1 MGIRLEERASLAA
14 SPRHLRT
21 VDASDAG
28 GITARVEE
36 MDSEVR
42 DRVDRL
48 HLSGRVGRQRHPAI
62 LLARERH
69 LLSGRCELQLP
80 RRGVFFHLFHVQC
93 TCCHVCCQES
103 MFVT

>member
-1 MGIRLEERASLAA
+1 MGIRLELGSTLATC
-14 SPRHLRT
+14 SGHLRT

-48 HLSGRVGRQRHPAI
+48 HLSGRVGRQRHPPI
-62 LLARERH
+62 LLAGERH
-69 LLSGRCELQLP
+69 LLTGGRELQLP
-80 RRGVFFHLFHVQC
+80 RRGVFLHLLHVQC
-93 TCCHVCCQES
+93 ICRQES
-103 MFVT
+103 MVCNP